1 MMLRPLLA
9 ACCLLLPSLAHALN
23 LGAIRPDEVAIWM
36 APQDGGP
43 AIVQHRADAPMN
55 PASTM
60 KLLTT
65 LSALE
70 LLAPDYR
77 WRTELLADARPRG
90 DTLEGPLYWKG
101 GGDPHFDRND
111 LAALARDL
119 RGRGIRHLAGDV
131 VLDKQRFARTGSAD
145 DFASDSDKAF
155 AVPPD
160 ALLAHLKVVWTTLF
174 VQPDGVRVALDP
186 PLDGLKVDNRLTVSQ
201 QANCEGGVK
210 RYASLSAQGDTLRL
224 EGALPV
230 GCDGGKLFAP
240 VWEHDAY
247 QAAMFAAL
255 WREAGGSL
263 AGQVRRG
270 LTPANAVTLAS
281 VSSPTLAEVVR
292 DINKYS
298 NNTMAR
304 QLFLTLGA
312 EFAQEGDVLR
322 DGEAA
327 VRRWATQRKLAL
339 PGLQLENGSGL
350 SRRERISAAG
360 LGALLQAGANS
371 PYAPEFMASLP
382 IAARDGTLRRRFVG
396 QPVEARLKTG
406 SLNDVR
412 ALAGYVKA
420 VDGRRYA
427 LVVLINSPRASELTP
442 AMDAL
447 VAGLIRHPGRL
458 EAEP

>member
-1 MMLRPLLA
+1 M
-9 ACCLLLPSLAHALN
+9 
-23 LGAIRPDEVAIWM
+23 
-36 APQDGGP
+36 
-43 AIVQHRADAPMN
+43 
-55 PASTM
+55 
-60 KLLTT
+60 
-65 LSALE
+65 
-70 LLAPDYR
+70 
-77 WRTELLADARPRG
+77 
-90 DTLEGPLYWKG
+90 
-101 GGDPHFDRND
+101 
-111 LAALARDL
+111 
-119 RGRGIRHLAGDV
+119 
-131 VLDKQRFARTGSAD
+131 
-145 DFASDSDKAF
+145 
-155 AVPPD
+155 PPD

-224 EGALPV
+224 EGALPA

>member
-90 DTLEGPLYWKG
+90 DTLDGPLYWKG

-224 EGALPV
+224 EGALPA

-312 EFAQEGDVLR
+312 EFVQEGDVLR

-412 ALAGYVKA
+412 ALAG
-420 VDGRRYA
+420 
-427 LVVLINSPRASELTP
+427 
-442 AMDAL
+442 
-447 VAGLIRHPGRL
+447 
-458 EAEP
+458 